1 MRRNWIGI
9 RGILVLLLPIY
20 SCTLDEGKTVNLEE
34 LSLDTTD
41 DTEIFFK
48 NLRQSAYQRE
58 EVERMTV
65 FKNKD
70 YLDLEDSIE
79 FQIKI
84 VWSWYND
91 KAFILLETAAATD
104 DIIKFSTT
112 MTTEGIMVSESSAAS
127 EQTYAAASIYNAL
140 VENQAIT
147 MTFGEQT
154 DTLFKEKMSKE
165 AFRVTM
171 SDYLRLTNNF

>member
-1 MRRNWIGI
+1 MLHKRCWVWSLII
-9 RGILVLLLPIY
+9 SLFIS
-20 SCTLDEGKTVNLEE
+20 SCTLDEGKKVQLEE

-41 DTEIFFK
+41 DSEIFFK
-48 NLRQSAYQRE
+48 NLRQSSYERQ

-70 YLDLEDSIE
+70 YLDSEDSIQ
-79 FQIKI
+79 FQAKI

-91 KAFILLETAAATD
+91 KAFILLETSAGIED
-104 DIIKFSTT
+104 SIKFDLGTQADLIT
-112 MTTEGIMVSESSAAS
+112 SESASAA
-127 EQTYAAASIYNAL
+127 EQTYAACEIYNSL
-140 VENQAIT
+140 VDKQVIT
-147 MTFGEQT
+147 MMVGQAC
-154 DTLFKEKMSKE
+154 DTLFKSNLSKE